1 MPTGPELWKRVEE
14 TFDIVLD
21 SKGCLTY
28 LRYKELGSSADRIQT
43 GTIYLSESV
52 PPKHA
57 PQISNDLAPAP
68 LGKYFFIIPES

>member
-28 LRYKELGSSADRIQT
+28 LSYKELGNLADGI
-43 GTIYLSESV
+43 
-52 PPKHA
+52 
-57 PQISNDLAPAP
+57 
-68 LGKYFFIIPES
+68 

>member
-28 LRYKELGSSADRIQT
+28 LTYKESGSSADRI
-43 GTIYLSESV
+43 
-52 PPKHA
+52 
-57 PQISNDLAPAP
+57 
-68 LGKYFFIIPES
+68 